1 MSKIHLLVLLFPA
14 FILSSPHYEVI
25 ENFDD
30 GTVELLSYPGQDIHP
45 NRWTLDSINTYNNS
59 AYSLKI
65 YGNTWKMESV
75 NFIALDSNDVWQVSA
90 YVDKLGE
97 IQGFGLK
104 DSAHTL
110 FYAFAGTEQLN
121 IQDWVTVY
129 QGAFPQ
135 DTWNTYALPVAED
148 WLNWFGYL
156 PTITNIVF
164 INDRDA
170 DTSAIIY
177 FDEIIN
183 ITDNLPI
190 APQVTIWD
198 SIGEIFIDRQ
208 GRRNV
213 NVQFYSRVIDPDS
226 KSHEYFWSFSD
237 DSTSNDSNPVH
248 TYLVEDDHEYTVL
261 LQVRDSTNL
270 WGRATCQVLVD
281 SGQTSFPITM
291 NFVGDIML
299 ARRYEL
305 PGGVIDTL
313 GVEGI
318 FDPTFPYLGNAADIT
333 VANLECPLTTHGTPH
348 PTKPIVFR
356 GRPENV
362 AGLVHAGIDIVSLA
376 NNHIIDYGLD
386 GLQETQSVL
395 DSNHI
400 LYSGAGANSY
410 EAYLPIFR
418 LKNGVNI
425 AFLASSDRTGQYDNY
440 QPYLNAGYNKPGFAN
455 LDTFYLSQQISEV
468 DTIADLKVV
477 EMHSGS
483 EYGLSPRLDGL
494 SQKTE
499 YNGDEFFSPQVLLPC
514 TSDIAVRHYAIDQG
528 ADLVIC
534 HHPHIIQGFEI
545 YNGKLIAHSLGN
557 FAFDLDYPETY
568 PSVILNTKINQNGF
582 YDYSVT
588 PIYIDDYIPRRAK
601 GELGIHILG
610 YLAQRSKELGAY
622 LIVNRDSVTGKIVL
636 DTQNLTPTTT
646 SYNNPFQLA
655 HEGSYWT
662 SQPVKLPQDGNISSI
677 TNITPQRSWQARL
690 GRDMTWLWFGNF
702 EDEGSTMWLLNNV
715 NEFYD
720 TVAYQGTRS
729 LSQIRPAASLPLITN
744 LENRIICYSDS
755 SRYTLYGYLK
765 TENTSN
771 SSIFVKCYSTR
782 TGSSPFGTASL
793 DTVTGTSDW
802 RFHYKEFTP
811 AEGTGYF
818 DIWLRSDASQTTQC
832 RTWYDNVGIVE
843 WGDWQS
849 IDSLGDIP
857 TPNDYYWIQIRT
869 NQQTSNATLY
879 YEETDY
885 NPHSAISDNT
895 IETLRFKSFQ
905 IYPNPTKSFPLIRY
919 NLLKS
924 TKVVL
929 KIYNILGQE
938 VKTLVNGIQTQG
950 LKNIS
955 WDGRDNQRRAL
966 PSGVYFCRLQVADS
980 NQSQKIILLSR

>member
-1 MSKIHLLVLLFPA
+1 
-14 FILSSPHYEVI
+14 
-25 ENFDD
+25 
-30 GTVELLSYPGQDIHP
+30 
-45 NRWTLDSINTYNNS
+45 
-59 AYSLKI
+59 
-65 YGNTWKMESV
+65 MESV

-129 QGAFPQ
+129 QGAFPL
-135 DTWNTYALPVAED
+135 DTWNTYELPVAED

-170 DTSAIIY
+170 DTSAVVY

-183 ITDNLPI
+183 ITNDLPI
-190 APQVTIWD
+190 APVVEIWD
-198 SIGEIFIDRQ
+198 SAGSVYENHR
-208 GRRNV
+208 GARNV
-213 NVQFYSRVIDPDS
+213 DAQFYSHVIDPDS
-226 KSHEYFWSFSD
+226 RHHEYFWSFGD
-237 DSTSNDSNPVH
+237 DSTSNDSNPFH
-248 TYLVEDDHEYTVL
+248 TYLIEDNHEYTVL
-261 LQVRDSTNL
+261 LEVVDSSGL
-270 WGRATCQVLVD
+270 HGRATCQVTVD
-281 SGQTSFPITM
+281 TGASTFPITM

-299 ARRYEL
+299 ARRYES
-305 PGGVIDTL
+305 PGGIIDTL

-318 FDPTFPYLGNAADIT
+318 FDPTLPYLGNDADIT

-356 GRPENV
+356 GSPENV
-362 AGLVHAGIDIVSLA
+362 AGLVHAGIDIVSIA

-386 GLQETQSVL
+386 GLRETQSVL
-395 DSNHI
+395 DSNRI

-410 EAYLPIFR
+410 EASLPIFR

-440 QPYLNAGYNKPGFAN
+440 QPYLNAGYNKSGFAN
-455 LDTFYLSQQISEV
+455 LDTFYLSQQIHGI
-468 DTIADLKVV
+468 DTITDLKVV
-477 EMHSGS
+477 EMHSGT

-494 SQKTE
+494 SQRTD
-499 YNGDEFFSPQVLLPC
+499 YNGDEFFSPQVLVPC

-528 ADLVIC
+528 ADLVIN
-534 HHPHIIQGFEI
+534 HHPHIIQGFEA
-545 YNGKLIAHSLGN
+545 YHGKLIAHSLGD

-588 PIYIDDYIPRRAK
+588 PVYIDDYIPRRAK
-601 GELGIHILG
+601 GELGIHILD
-610 YLAQRSKELGAY
+610 YLAQRSKELGTY
-622 LIVNRDSVTGKIVL
+622 LIVNRDSATAKILL

-646 SYNNPFQLA
+646 SYNNPFQLT

-662 SQPVKLPQDGNISSI
+662 SQPVKLSQDGNISSI
-677 TNITPQRSWQARL
+677 TNITPQRNWQARL
-690 GRDMTWLWFGNF
+690 GIDMNWLWFGNF
-702 EDEGSTMWLLNNV
+702 EDEGSTMWLLNNA

-720 TVAYQGTRS
+720 TIAYQGTRS
-729 LSQIRPAASLPLITN
+729 LCQIRPASSLPLITN
-744 LENRIICYSDS
+744 LENRIICYSDT
-755 SRYTLYGYLK
+755 SRYTLYGYIK
-765 TENTSN
+765 TENDSN
-771 SSIFVKCYSTR
+771 AVIFVKFYSER
-782 TGSSPFGTASL
+782 TGASPVGTVSL

-811 AEGTGYF
+811 ADGTGYF
-818 DIWLRSDASQTTQC
+818 DIWLRSFASETSEC
-832 RTWYDNVGIVE
+832 RTWFDNVGVIE
-843 WGDWQS
+843 WKDWQS
-849 IDSLGDIP
+849 IDSLRIIP

-869 NQQTSNATLY
+869 NQQTNNATLY
-879 YEETDY
+879 YEQTDY

-895 IETLRFKSFQ
+895 IEPLRFKSFQ
-905 IYPNPTKSFPLIRY
+905 IYPNPTTSFPLIQY

-938 VKTLVNGIQTQG
+938 VKTLLNGLQTQG
-950 LKNIS
+950 QKNIT
-955 WDGRDNQRRAL
+955 WNGRDNQRRVV
-966 PSGVYFCRLQVADS
+966 PSGVYFCRLQVGDS
-980 NQSQKIILLSR
+980 NQSQKIILLNH